1 MESKLIDDKLRNELE
16 VIFSRY
22 IEVEKVLL
30 FGSRAR
36 GDNKYNSDVD
46 LCIFGEGVS
55 HLILAKINMDINELN
70 TCLSFDILSIN
81 ELSKE
86 ELIENILRE
95 GVVIYNEE
103 TRGKKI

>member
-1 MESKLIDDKLRNELE
+1 MIDDKLKTELE

-22 IEVEKVLL
+22 TEVKKVLL

-36 GDNKYNSDVD
+36 GDNRHNSDID
-46 LCIFGEGVS
+46 LCIFGEGVT
-55 HLILAKINMDINELN
+55 HLILAKINMDINELD

-86 ELIENILRE
+86 ELIKNILKE
-95 GVVIYNEE
+95 GVIIYNEE
-103 TRGKKI
+103 IRSKNI

>member
-1 MESKLIDDKLRNELE
+1 MIDDKLRNELE

-36 GDNKYNSDVD
+36 GDNKYNSDID
-46 LCIFGEGVS
+46 LCIFGEGVT
-55 HLILAKINMDINELN
+55 HLTLAKINMDINQLN

-81 ELSKE
+81 ELRKE

-95 GVVIYNEE
+95 GVVIYNKEI
-103 TRGKKI
+103 RRKNI

>member
-1 MESKLIDDKLRNELE
+1 MIDDKLRINLE
-16 VIFSRY
+16 AIFSRY
-22 IEVEKVLL
+22 AEVKKVLL

-36 GDNKYNSDVD
+36 GDNKYNSDAD
-46 LCIFGEGVS
+46 LCIFGKDVT
-55 HLILAKINMDINELN
+55 HLILAKIIMDISELD

-95 GVVIYNEE
+95 GIVIYNEE
-103 TRGKKI
+103 I

>member
-1 MESKLIDDKLRNELE
+1 MIDDKLKIELE

-22 IEVEKVLL
+22 TEVEKVLL

-36 GDNKYNSDVD
+36 GDNRYNSDID
-46 LCIFGEGVS
+46 LCIFGEGVT

-81 ELSKE
+81 ELSKK
-86 ELIENILRE
+86 ELIENILKE

-103 TRGKKI
+103 IR